1 MLGRGRKL
9 ISDTM
14 KPYIDKITYCHTDG
28 FLSTE
33 ELPLKTGTNLGDLKF
48 DGYCEECEV
57 IGCNKKII
65 GFE

>member
-1 MLGRGRKL
+1 
-9 ISDTM
+9 M